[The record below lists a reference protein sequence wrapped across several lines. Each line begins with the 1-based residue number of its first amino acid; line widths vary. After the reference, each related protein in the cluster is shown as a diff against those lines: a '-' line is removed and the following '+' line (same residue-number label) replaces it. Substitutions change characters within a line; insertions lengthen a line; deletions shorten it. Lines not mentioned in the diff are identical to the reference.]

1 MLRGYFTPKILG
13 VDGLAEKANPAEL
26 REEVKREVLEEAERL
41 DAVLKTTKSK
51 LIELVDFNRLKEIV
65 EKYEA
70 TKTLSE
76 SELREV
82 TGLIEKLRS
91 EGIQSDLLLKALEP
105 RCPRCGGRR
114 FYIEELRIHGR
125 VYLCAVHEVYR
136 GKTRIRWRC
145 YLGPKGEY
153 EYVKRVAYPGVP
165 LSGLRIEESKELE
178 RYINTLEGLVSEV
191 SKRANP
197 SIKLRVAES
206 LKKAAMRLEREAVI
220 DKTLILIKEV
230 IREAGVCLN

>member
-1 MLRGYFTPKILG
+1 VR
-13 VDGLAEKANPAEL
+13 EKPELTKL
-26 REEVKREVLEEAERL
+26 REEIKRQVLGEAERL
-41 DAVLKTTKSK
+41 DVVLKEARSK
-51 LIELVDFNRLKEIV
+51 LIEFADFNRLKEIV
-65 EKYEA
+65 KKYEA
-70 TKTLSE
+70 IKTLSE

-82 TGLIEKLRS
+82 TELVKKLRG
-91 EGIQSDLLLKALEP
+91 EGVSTDLLLKALEP

-165 LSGLRIEESKELE
+165 LTGLRVEEGRELE
-178 RYINTLEGLVSEV
+178 RYVNTLEGLVSEV
-191 SKRANP
+191 SRRANP
-197 SIKLRVAES
+197 NIKLRVAES
-206 LKKAAMRLEREAVI
+206 LRKAATRLEREAVI

-230 IREAGVCLN
+230 LEKK

>member
-1 MLRGYFTPKILG
+1 MS
-13 VDGLAEKANPAEL
+13 EKANLAEL
-26 REEVKREVLEEAERL
+26 REEVKRGVLEEAERL
-41 DAVLKTTKSK
+41 DAVLKTARSK
-51 LIELVDFNRLKEIV
+51 LIELVDFNRLMEIV

-76 SELREV
+76 LREV
-82 TGLIEKLRS
+82 TELIEKLRES
-91 EGIQSDLLLKALEP
+91 GISAGLLVEALEP

-136 GKTRIRWRC
+136 GKRRIRWRC

-153 EYVKRVAYPGVP
+153 EYVKRVAYPGIP
-165 LSGLRIEESKELE
+165 LSGLRVEESRELE

-206 LKKAAMRLEREAVI
+206 LKKAATRLEREAVI
-220 DKTLILIKEV
+220 DKALILIKELL
-230 IREAGVCLN
+230 EKQKTE

>member
-1 MLRGYFTPKILG
+1 VSERTDL
-13 VDGLAEKANPAEL
+13 AEL
-26 REEVKREVLEEAERL
+26 REEVKREVLEEAKRL
-41 DAVLKTTKSK
+41 DVVLKEARSK

-65 EKYEA
+65 EKYEV

-82 TGLIEKLRS
+82 TGLIKKLSS
-91 EGIQSDLLLKALEP
+91 EGISPDLLLKALEP

-125 VYLCAVHEVYR
+125 IYLCAVHEVYR
-136 GKTRIRWRC
+136 GKTKIRWRC

-165 LSGLRIEESKELE
+165 LTGLRVEESRELE

-206 LKKAAMRLEREAVI
+206 LRKAATRLEREAVI
-220 DKTLILIKEV
+220 DKTLILIKELL
-230 IREAGVCLN
+230 EKQKTE

>member
-1 MLRGYFTPKILG
+1 MS
-13 VDGLAEKANPAEL
+13 EKVSLAEL
-26 REEVKREVLEEAERL
+26 REEVKKEVLEEAERL
-41 DAVLKTTKSK
+41 DTVLKTVRGK
-51 LIELVDFNRLKEIV
+51 LSELVDFNRLKGIV
-65 EKYEA
+65 EEYEV

-91 EGIQSDLLLKALEP
+91 EGIQSNLLLKALEP
-105 RCPRCGGRR
+105 RCPRCDGRR

-153 EYVKRVAYPGVP
+153 EYVKRVAYPGIP
-165 LSGLRIEESKELE
+165 LSGLRVEESRELE

-206 LKKAAMRLEREAVI
+206 LRKAATRLEREAVI
-220 DKTLILIKEV
+220 DKTLILIKELL
-230 IREAGVCLN
+230 EKQKTE

>member
-1 MLRGYFTPKILG
+1 VSER
-13 VDGLAEKANPAEL
+13 ANLAEL
-26 REEVKREVLEEAERL
+26 REEVKRGVLEEAERL
-41 DAVLKTTKSK
+41 DTVLKTARGK
-51 LIELVDFNRLKEIV
+51 LIELVDFNRLMEIV

-82 TGLIEKLRS
+82 TELIEKLRES
-91 EGIQSDLLLKALEP
+91 DISADLLLKALEP

-165 LSGLRIEESKELE
+165 LTGLRVEESRELE

-206 LKKAAMRLEREAVI
+206 LRKAAMRLEREAVI

-230 IREAGVCLN
+230 LEKKTE

>member
-1 MLRGYFTPKILG
+1 MS
-13 VDGLAEKANPAEL
+13 EKPELAEL
-26 REEVKREVLEEAERL
+26 REEVKRQVLEEAERL
-41 DAVLKTTKSK
+41 DVVLKTAKSR
-51 LIELVDFNRLKEIV
+51 LSELVDFNRLKEII
-65 EKYEA
+65 EKYE
-70 TKTLSE
+70 TTRTLSE

-82 TGLIEKLRS
+82 VELIEKLRG
-91 EGIQSDLLLKALEP
+91 EGVSPDLLLKALEP

-114 FYIEELRIHGR
+114 FYIEELKISGR

-165 LSGLRIEESKELE
+165 LTGLRVEESRELE

-197 SIKLRVAES
+197 NIKLRIAES
-206 LKKAAMRLEREAVI
+206 LRKAATRLEREAVI
-220 DKTLILIKEV
+220 DKALILMKEV
-230 IREAGVCLN
+230 LEKK

>member
-1 MLRGYFTPKILG
+1 MS
-13 VDGLAEKANPAEL
+13 EKASLAEL
-26 REEVKREVLEEAERL
+26 REEVKKQVLEEAERL
-41 DAVLKTTKSK
+41 DAVLKTARGK
-51 LIELVDFNRLKEIV
+51 LTELVDFNRLKEIV
-65 EKYEA
+65 EKYEV

-82 TGLIEKLRS
+82 VKLVEKLRS
-91 EGIQSDLLLKALEP
+91 EGVSPDLLLKALEP

-153 EYVKRVAYPGVP
+153 EYVKRVAYPSVP
-165 LSGLRIEESKELE
+165 LSGLRVEENRELE

-197 SIKLRVAES
+197 NIKLRVAES
-206 LKKAAMRLEREAVI
+206 LRKAAMRLEREAVI
-220 DKTLILIKEV
+220 DKALILIKEV
-230 IREAGVCLN
+230 LGKQKTE

>member
-1 MLRGYFTPKILG
+1 
-13 VDGLAEKANPAEL
+13 VSEKADFTEL
-26 REEVKREVLEEAERL
+26 REEVKRQVLEEAVRL
-41 DAVLKTTKSK
+41 DAVLKTAKSR
-51 LIELVDFNRLKEIV
+51 LSELVDFNRLKEIV
-65 EKYEA
+65 EKYET

-82 TGLIEKLRS
+82 VELIEKLRG
-91 EGIQSDLLLKALEP
+91 EGVSPDLLLKALEP

-114 FYIEELRIHGR
+114 FYIEELKISGR

-165 LSGLRIEESKELE
+165 LTGLRVEESRELE

-197 SIKLRVAES
+197 NIKLRIAES
-206 LKKAAMRLEREAVI
+206 LRKAATRLEREAVI
-220 DKTLILIKEV
+220 DKALILIKEV
-230 IREAGVCLN
+230 LEKK

>member
-1 MLRGYFTPKILG
+1 MS
-13 VDGLAEKANPAEL
+13 EKPELAEL
-26 REEVKREVLEEAERL
+26 REEVKRQVLEEAERL
-41 DAVLKTTKSK
+41 DVVLKTAKSR
-51 LIELVDFNRLKEIV
+51 LSELVDFNRLKEIV
-65 EKYEA
+65 EKFEA
-70 TKTLSE
+70 TRTLSE

-82 TGLIEKLRS
+82 VELIEKLRG
-91 EGIQSDLLLKALEP
+91 EGVSPDLLLKALEP

-125 VYLCAVHEVYR
+125 VYICAVHEVYR

-153 EYVKRVAYPGVP
+153 EYVKRVAYPSVP
-165 LSGLRIEESKELE
+165 LSGLRVEESRELE

-206 LKKAAMRLEREAVI
+206 LRKAATRLEREAVI
-220 DKTLILIKEV
+220 DKALILIKE
-230 IREAGVCLN
+230 ILEKK

>member
-1 MLRGYFTPKILG
+1 VR
-13 VDGLAEKANPAEL
+13 EKPELTKL
-26 REEVKREVLEEAERL
+26 REEIKRQVLGEAERL
-41 DAVLKTTKSK
+41 DVVLKEARSK
-51 LIELVDFNRLKEIV
+51 LIEFADFNRLKEIV
-65 EKYEA
+65 KKYEA
-70 TKTLSE
+70 IKTLSE

-82 TGLIEKLRS
+82 TELVKKLRG
-91 EGIQSDLLLKALEP
+91 EGVSTDLLLKALEP

-114 FYIEELRIHGR
+114 FYIEELKISGR

-165 LSGLRIEESKELE
+165 LTGLRVEEGRELE
-178 RYINTLEGLVSEV
+178 RYVNTLEGLVSEV
-191 SKRANP
+191 SRRANP
-197 SIKLRVAES
+197 NIKLRVAES
-206 LKKAAMRLEREAVI
+206 LRKAATRLEREAVI

-230 IREAGVCLN
+230 LEKK

>member
-1 MLRGYFTPKILG
+1 VSG
-13 VDGLAEKANPAEL
+13 KASLTEL

-41 DAVLKTTKSK
+41 DVVLKTARSR
-51 LIELVDFNRLKEIV
+51 LIELVDFNKLKEIV
-65 EKYEA
+65 EKFEA
-70 TKTLSE
+70 TRTLSE

-82 TGLIEKLRS
+82 TELVEKLRS

-125 VYLCAVHEVYR
+125 VYICAVHEVYR

-165 LSGLRIEESKELE
+165 LTGLRVEESRELE
-178 RYINTLEGLVSEV
+178 RYINALEGLVSEV
-191 SKRANP
+191 SRRANP
-197 SIKLRVAES
+197 EIKLRVAES
-206 LKKAAMRLEREAVI
+206 LKKAATRLEREAVI
-220 DKTLILIKEV
+220 DKALVLIKEV
-230 IREAGVCLN
+230 AEKLKTE

>member
-1 MLRGYFTPKILG
+1 MS
-13 VDGLAEKANPAEL
+13 EKADFTEL
-26 REEVKREVLEEAERL
+26 REEVKRQVLEEAVRL
-41 DAVLKTTKSK
+41 DAVLKTAKSR
-51 LIELVDFNRLKEIV
+51 LSELVDFNRLKEIV
-65 EKYEA
+65 EKYET

-82 TGLIEKLRS
+82 VELIEKLRG
-91 EGIQSDLLLKALEP
+91 EGVSPDLLLKALEP

-114 FYIEELRIHGR
+114 FYIEELKISGR

-165 LSGLRIEESKELE
+165 LTGLRVEESRELE

-197 SIKLRVAES
+197 NIKLRIAES
-206 LKKAAMRLEREAVI
+206 LRKAATRLEREAVI
-220 DKTLILIKEV
+220 DKALILIKEV
-230 IREAGVCLN
+230 LEKK

>member
-1 MLRGYFTPKILG
+1 MR
-13 VDGLAEKANPAEL
+13 EKPELTKL
-26 REEVKREVLEEAERL
+26 REEIKRQVLGEAERL
-41 DAVLKTTKSK
+41 DVVLKEARSK
-51 LIELVDFNRLKEIV
+51 LIEFADFNRLKEIV
-65 EKYEA
+65 KKYEA
-70 TKTLSE
+70 IKTLSE

-82 TGLIEKLRS
+82 TELVKKLRG
-91 EGIQSDLLLKALEP
+91 EGVSTDLLLKALEP

-114 FYIEELRIHGR
+114 FYIEELKISGR

-165 LSGLRIEESKELE
+165 LTGLRVEEGRELE
-178 RYINTLEGLVSEV
+178 RYVNTLEGLVSEV
-191 SKRANP
+191 SRRANP
-197 SIKLRVAES
+197 NIKLRVAES
-206 LKKAAMRLEREAVI
+206 LRKAATRLEREAVI

-230 IREAGVCLN
+230 LEKK

>member
-1 MLRGYFTPKILG
+1 MS
-13 VDGLAEKANPAEL
+13 EKPELAEL
-26 REEVKREVLEEAERL
+26 REEVKRQVLEEAERL
-41 DAVLKTTKSK
+41 DVVLKTAKSR
-51 LIELVDFNRLKEIV
+51 LSELVDFNRLKEIV
-65 EKYEA
+65 EKYE
-70 TKTLSE
+70 TTRTLSE

-82 TGLIEKLRS
+82 VELIEKLRG
-91 EGIQSDLLLKALEP
+91 EGVSPDLLLKALEP

-114 FYIEELRIHGR
+114 FYIEELKISGR

-165 LSGLRIEESKELE
+165 LTGLRVEESRELE

-197 SIKLRVAES
+197 NIKLRIAES
-206 LKKAAMRLEREAVI
+206 LRKAATRLEREAVI
-220 DKTLILIKEV
+220 DKALILMKEV
-230 IREAGVCLN
+230 LEKK